1 LLSDKLFNNV
11 TNVTAAKQ
19 LVLVCEKIALG
30 LQRGPFDKPKQVVL
44 LHEPHVAKLSI
55 NKIFNYYF
63 NV

>member
-1 LLSDKLFNNV
+1 LSDELFINV

-30 LQRGPFDKPKQVVL
+30 MQRGPFDKPKQVVL
-44 LHEPHVAKLSI
+44 RNDPHVAKLSI
-55 NKIFNYYF
+55 NKIFSCYF